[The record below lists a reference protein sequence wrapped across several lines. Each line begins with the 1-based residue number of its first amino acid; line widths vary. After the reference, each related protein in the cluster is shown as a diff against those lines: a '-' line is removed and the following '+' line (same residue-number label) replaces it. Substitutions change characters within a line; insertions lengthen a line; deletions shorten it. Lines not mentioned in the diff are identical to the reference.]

1 MVVFWSIIK
10 TMKLNVKKIE
20 KEIKRL
26 GLTHT
31 SLAKLMGKSRT
42 TVVTL
47 LHKKTGG
54 YTLKT
59 VENFARA
66 LGMDGKDLVQ

>member
-1 MVVFWSIIK
+1 
-10 TMKLNVKKIE
+10 MKLNIKKIE

-26 GLTHT
+26 GLSHT

-47 LHKKTGG
+47 LHKKKGT
-54 YTLKT
+54 YTFKT
-59 VENFARA
+59 VDNFARA
-66 LGMDGKDLVQ
+66 LKMDPKDLIS

>member
-1 MVVFWSIIK
+1 
-10 TMKLNVKKIE
+10 MKLNVKKIE

-47 LHKKTGG
+47 LHKKEKS
-54 YTLKT
+54 YTFKT
-59 VENFARA
+59 VENFAQA
-66 LGMDGKDLVQ
+66 LGVDGKDLIQ

>member
-1 MVVFWSIIK
+1 
-10 TMKLNVKKIE
+10 MKLNIKKIE

-31 SLAKLMGKSRT
+31 SLAKRMKKSRT

-47 LHKKTGG
+47 LNKKSGG

-59 VENFARA
+59 VENFSRA
-66 LGMDGKDLVQ
+66 LGLDPKDLLL

>member
-1 MVVFWSIIK
+1 
-10 TMKLNVKKIE
+10 MKLNIKKIE

-47 LHKKTGG
+47 LHKKKGS
-54 YTLKT
+54 YTFKT
-59 VENFARA
+59 VDNFSKA
-66 LGMDGKDLVQ
+66 LGLEAKDLIV

>member
-1 MVVFWSIIK
+1 MN
-10 TMKLNVKKIE
+10 LNIPKIE
-20 KEIKRL
+20 KEINRL

-31 SLAKLMGKSRT
+31 SLAKLMNKSRT

-47 LHKKTGG
+47 LHKKKGG
-54 YTLKT
+54 FTLKT

-66 LGMDGKDLVQ
+66 LELDPKDLIL